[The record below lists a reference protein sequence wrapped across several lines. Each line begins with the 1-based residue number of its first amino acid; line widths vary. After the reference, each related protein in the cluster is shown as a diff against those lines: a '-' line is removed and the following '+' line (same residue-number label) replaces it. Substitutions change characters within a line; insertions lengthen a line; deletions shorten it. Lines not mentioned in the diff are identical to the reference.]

1 MKEKYT
7 GIDTFSVEN
16 IPLYIEA
23 AKNGC
28 VIAFDTETT
37 GFHNHDD
44 IVELGWVIMENG
56 EVHRADFTYVKNM
69 SVPLNGTEA
78 QQVNGLTDEFLNV
91 QGRHP
96 EEVYTKFCRLL
107 ESFCHRYN
115 SIVLVAHNL
124 PFDLRMMQSN
134 MERYGTH
141 TLAEVAREDNII
153 GCDTRDFVKVLNLP
167 KDVLPDNTL
176 ENCTSVFALDAA
188 NTHRAI
194 DDTMACMELFRFL
207 TKED

>member
-1 MKEKYT
+1 MQDKYT

-16 IPLYIEA
+16 IPFYIEA

-37 GFHNHDD
+37 GLHNHDD
-44 IVELGWVIMENG
+44 IVELGWVIMEKG
-56 EVHRADFTYVKNM
+56 EITRADFTYVKNM

-96 EEVYTKFCRLL
+96 EEVYTKFCNRL

-115 SIVLVAHNL
+115 GIILVAHNL

-141 TLAEVAREDNII
+141 TIAGVARNNNII
-153 GCDTRDFVKVLNLP
+153 GCDTREFVKSLNLP
-167 KDVLPDNTL
+167 PSVLPSNHLKT
-176 ENCTSVFALDAA
+176 CVSAFALDAQ
-188 NTHRAI
+188 NTHEAL
-194 DDTMACMELFRFL
+194 DDTKACMELFKFL